1 MPFDDNQYTW
11 EFSVRSMA
19 NPLDMPILE
28 TTGTSAEFALIVA
41 NNLKEGEYLVTVV
54 SDETYLTYIM
64 DVSGSIVVIS
74 DESGDVVCV
83 YLFATYI
90 PISLN

>member
-1 MPFDDNQYTW
+1 
-11 EFSVRSMA
+11 MA
-19 NPLDMPILE
+19 NPLDVPILE
-28 TTGTSAEFALIVA
+28 FTGTSTEFAIIAANSLI
-41 NNLKEGEYLVTVV
+41 EGEYLVTVV
-54 SDETYLTYIM
+54 SDETYLSYIM

-83 YLFATYI
+83 YMFSTYV